1 MNIEESVNLI
11 ESYLD
16 LDRKPVGIKLFFDKD
31 EFDNFEIPQKDR
43 KLTYCNSVQ
52 LASKGASMKLTK
64 ANQGCPNGAFALN
77 FKDVPEAIANGKGRA
92 SKNMY
97 KNIEIS
103 KSINDEMLFLE
114 KESHGIVVMP
124 LENYKEDPD
133 LVIVVS
139 KSYNVMRMIQGDGY
153 FNGYTNN
160 LKTVGLQALCHD
172 LTSYVYNTKDIN
184 ISLLCPGTR
193 LVAGWQL
200 DEIGIGIPFEKWN
213 TLVEGVK
220 ETANPFE
227 RNNKKQAIIERLK
240 ERGLD
245 SSGIKGNENYDDGS
259 YSGGK
264 IDID

>member
-200 DEIGIGIPFEKWN
+200 DEIGIGIDRKS
-213 TLVEGVK
+213 VV
-220 ETANPFE
+220 
-227 RNNKKQAIIERLK
+227 
-240 ERGLD
+240 
-245 SSGIKGNENYDDGS
+245 
-259 YSGGK
+259 
-264 IDID
+264 